1 MTDYAV
7 RRVLLLLVTLLGGSA
22 LLFFAM
28 RTLPPRDA
36 IDLQVPPQTPN
47 AEETKQA
54 LRRQLGLDGPLYRQY
69 LSWLK
74 GFFTGDWGKSLHS
87 RRPIVQELKNRLP
100 VSFELGLIGLF
111 FTWAFSFPLG
121 VLSAL
126 RQDRPVDY
134 VLRTLAYAL
143 DAMPAILIGIL
154 LLTYLAV
161 NFGWAPPTTF
171 TYFWDD
177 PWRHVQI
184 MALPTVVVGIT
195 SAGNLV
201 RFTRT
206 FLLEV
211 LRQDYI
217 RTARAKGLSEQVVL
231 VRHALRNVALP
242 FITVLGASVPTL
254 LTSSVIVENLFNLP
268 GMGRYTFQALISLD
282 YPVFVTTTVFYAVV
296 ILVSQL
302 VTDLAYAWADPR
314 VSYARGTP

>member
-1 MTDYAV
+1 
-7 RRVLLLLVTLLGGSA
+7 
-22 LLFFAM
+22 
-28 RTLPPRDA
+28 
-36 IDLQVPPQTPN
+36 
-47 AEETKQA
+47 
-54 LRRQLGLDGPLYRQY
+54 
-69 LSWLK
+69 
-74 GFFTGDWGKSLHS
+74 
-87 RRPIVQELKNRLP
+87 
-100 VSFELGLIGLF
+100 
-111 FTWAFSFPLG
+111 
-121 VLSAL
+121 
-126 RQDRPVDY
+126 
-134 VLRTLAYAL
+134 
-143 DAMPAILIGIL
+143 
-154 LLTYLAV
+154 
-161 NFGWAPPTTF
+161 
-171 TYFWDD
+171 
-177 PWRHVQI
+177 

-254 LTSSVIVENLFNLP
+254 LTSSVIVENLFNRP
-268 GMGRYTFQALISLD
+268 GMGRYTFQALLSLD
-282 YPVFVTTTVFYAVV
+282 CPVFVSTTVFYAVV

>member
-1 MTDYAV
+1 VTDYFL
-7 RRVLLLLVTLLGGSA
+7 RRLLLLALTLLGGSA
-22 LLFFAM
+22 VLFFAM

-69 LSWLK
+69 LDWLK

-87 RRPIVQELKNRLP
+87 RRPIVQELKNRIP
-100 VSFELGLIGLF
+100 VSFELSLIGFF
-111 FTWAFSFPLG
+111 FTWALSFPLG
-121 VLSAL
+121 VLCAL
-126 RQDRPVDY
+126 RQDRLPDY
-134 VLRTLAYAL
+134 VLRSLAYAM
-143 DAMPAILIGIL
+143 DALPAILIGIL
-154 LLTYLAV
+154 LLTYLAI

-171 TYFWDD
+171 AYFWDD
-177 PWRHVQI
+177 PVRHLKI
-184 MALPTVVVGIT
+184 MILPTVVIAVT

-242 FITVLGASVPTL
+242 FITVLGAAIPGL
-254 LTSSVIVENLFNLP
+254 LTSSVIIENLFNLP
-268 GMGRYTFQALISLD
+268 GMGRYTFQALINLD
-282 YPVFVTTTVFYAVV
+282 YPVFITTTMFYAVV
-296 ILVSQL
+296 ILTSQL
-302 VTDLAYAWADPR
+302 VTDLTYAWADPR